1 VTLAES
7 AGIGCLV
14 LTSLNLLS
22 LVIATLRLKRR
33 REPIPAPAKAPPVS
47 IVRPLRGVEAFSEA
61 TLASG
66 FALDYPAYELVFC
79 VADAG
84 DPILPLV
91 ERLIA
96 AHPNVPARVVIG
108 DERVSDN
115 PKLNNCVRG
124 WDAAAHD
131 WVILAD
137 SNVLMPRDYVQQM
150 QAAWRPSSGLVC
162 STPIGSHPDGFFAE
176 VECAFLNTMQA
187 RWQYVG
193 EAIGLGF
200 AQGKSMLW
208 FKPFLEAQGGIRA
221 LGAEIAEDAAAT
233 KLVRRAG
240 KRVHLVDDP
249 FPQPLGPRTLAEIWS
264 RQFRW
269 ARLRRVTFP
278 GFFALEIL
286 IGGWLPVALA
296 AFAAW
301 GTEHD
306 VLLAV
311 ALALTAWYAGE
322 IVLAAAMGWRLT
334 WLTPVCFLVRD
345 VLQPLI
351 WAGAWGAREVV
362 WRGNA
367 MDIRTAK
374 TSSASEPS

>member
-1 VTLAES
+1 VTLAEW
-7 AGIGCLV
+7 AGLGCLV
-14 LTSLNLLS
+14 LTGLNLLS
-22 LVIATLRLKRR
+22 LVIASLRLKRR
-33 REPIPAPAKAPPVS
+33 REPIPAPADAPPVS
-47 IVRPLRGVEAFSEA
+47 IVRPLRGVEPFSEA

-66 FALDYPAYELVFC
+66 FVLDYPAYELVFC

-96 AHPNVPARVVIG
+96 AHPGVPARIVIG

-162 STPIGSHPDGFFAE
+162 STPIGSHPDGFWAE

-208 FKPFLEAQGGIRA
+208 HKPLLDRLGGIRA

-311 ALALTAWYAGE
+311 ALTLAAWYAGE
-322 IVLAAAMGWRLT
+322 VVLAAAMGWRLT

-351 WAGAWGAREVV
+351 WAGAWAAREVV